1 MSPITPQNI
10 LRHELIG
17 LTVKVSGAT
26 NPSIKGIRGAVIDET
41 KNTLKVHAVGG
52 TLVIPK
58 DGATFRFKL
67 PNGVQ
72 VDVDGRRLVARPE
85 SRLKT
90 KVRRW

>member
-17 LTVKVSGAT
+17 LTVKVDEAT
-26 NPSIKGIRGAVIDET
+26 NPSIKGVRGAVVDET
-41 KNTLKVHAVGG
+41 RNTLKVLAAKG

-58 DGATFRFKL
+58 DGTTFRFKL
-67 PNGVQ
+67 PDGAQ
-72 VDVDGRRLVARPE
+72 VDVDGGRLVARPE

-90 KVRRW
+90 RVRRW

>member
-17 LTVKVSGAT
+17 LNVKVSESA
-26 NPSIKGIRGAVIDET
+26 NPSVKGVRGAVVDET
-41 KNTLKVHAVGG
+41 RNMLKVRSTRG
-52 TLVIPK
+52 TILIPK
-58 DGATFRFKL
+58 DVATFRFKL

-90 KVRRW
+90 RVRRW